1 MNKIVFVGLLSLI
14 TINFLSAD
22 EYISDAYLEE
32 ISAQEELVSE
42 PVTTSESD
50 VSLETLPIAKTIE
63 EEREESSF
71 IIEESLPIT
80 KTVEEEAE
88 ENRKIVMEETL
99 PIVKTIEEEGK
110 SSVKKALLLEENN
123 TVVTKEI
130 SPIQDETPSSP
141 YLEALKKARAEHK
154 IVMIFIRATHC
165 KYCDKMEKETLSDS
179 SVKDELEKNFVTVY
193 YNQDIEPL
201 PLGFQKGITPNFIFV
216 DADENI
222 LNQYPGLKSP
232 LGFKGVLAEILSM

>member
-1 MNKIVFVGLLSLI
+1 MNKIVFLGLLSLI

-32 ISAQEELVSE
+32 ISAQEEFVSE
-42 PVTTSESD
+42 PVTTSASD
-50 VSLETLPIAKTIE
+50 ASLDALPIAKTIE

-88 ENRKIVMEETL
+88 ENREIVMEETL

-123 TVVTKEI
+123 MVLTKEI
-130 SPIQDETPSSP
+130 SPAQDKTPSSP
-141 YLEALKKARAEHK
+141 YLKALEKARDEHK
-154 IVMIFIRATHC
+154 IVMLFVRATNC
-165 KYCDKMEKETLSDS
+165 KYCDKMESETLSDS
-179 SVKDELEKNFVTVY
+179 SVKYELAKNFVMVS
-193 YNQDIEPL
+193 YNRDIEAL
-201 PLGFQKGITPNFIFV
+201 PLGLRIEGTPTFV
-216 DADENI
+216 FVNTNEDVLNI
-222 LNQYPGLKSP
+222 YPGLKSP